1 MAIYIMMKNMD
12 MVDREDLI
20 QWDMRDTRGH
30 VRKIKKKK
38 KEYENEQLS
47 HPVHRMGWESSVY

>member
-20 QWDMRDTRGH
+20 KWDMRDTRGYG
-30 VRKIKKKK
+30 RNIKKKIVT
-38 KEYENEQLS
+38 Q
-47 HPVHRMGWESSVY
+47 GI

>member
-30 VRKIKKKK
+30 GMKIKKKK
-38 KEYENEQLS
+38 NMKMNS
-47 HPVHRMGWESSVY
+47 FPI

>member
-20 QWDMRDTRGH
+20 KWDMRDTRGH
-30 VRKIKKKK
+30 GRNIKKKIVT
-38 KEYENEQLS
+38 Q
-47 HPVHRMGWESSVY
+47 GI

>member
-1 MAIYIMMKNMD
+1 MEIHIMMKNMD
-12 MVDREDLI
+12 MVDREGLI
-20 QWDMRDTRGH
+20 KWDMRDARGH
-30 VRKIKKKK
+30 GRKVKK